1 MILEDFFNTEVTD
14 GMHYQFVLLQPG
26 NLPTYQ
32 QMPLLNLMETD
43 SAMQLLQV
51 LKAICQQQ
59 ILAS

>member
-1 MILEDFFNTEVTD
+1 
-14 GMHYQFVLLQPG
+14 MHYQFVLLQPG

-51 LKAICQQQ
+51 LKAVCQQQ